1 MAITW
6 ELKITPISIPEKT
19 GSILATRTDDAD
31 PENPRTYTVPKTP
44 FKTTA
49 QKTAA
54 WNEIRNKHLAVI
66 AKETAIS
73 NFVST
78 LETQGKTYLEA
89 QE

>member
-1 MAITW
+1 MMQ
-6 ELKITPISIPEKT
+6 TP
-19 GSILATRTDDAD
+19 D
-31 PENPRTYTVPKTP
+31 NPRTYTVPKTP
-44 FKTTA
+44 FKTAA

-54 WNEIRNKHLAVI
+54 WNEIREQHIVVI

-78 LETQGKTYLEA
+78 LEAQGKTYLEA